1 MSKIFRL
8 AGFLGVFWLGC
19 SGPLLAHGRWAP
31 VMLTDKG
38 LFSYD
43 PDSVSRTD
51 RITRVRSLM
60 DYKAPQEGS
69 DGRHHLS
76 TVNELQIN
84 CRSQEARITHTSY
97 YSESRA
103 GGQEVRKEGMVRDWL
118 AIQPDTVIDRIAKR
132 VC

>member
-8 AGFLGVFWLGC
+8 AGFLGIFWLGC
-19 SGPLLAHGRWAP
+19 SAPLLAHVRWAP
-31 VMLTDKG
+31 IMLTDKG
-38 LFSYD
+38 LFSFD
-43 PDSVSRTD
+43 PESVARAD

-84 CRSQEARITHTSY
+84 CRSQEARIMHTTY
-97 YSESRA
+97 YSDARA

>member
-8 AGFLGVFWLGC
+8 AGFLGIFWLGC
-19 SGPLLAHGRWAP
+19 SAPLLAHVRWAP
-31 VMLTDKG
+31 IMLTDKG
-38 LFSYD
+38 LFSFD
-43 PDSVSRTD
+43 PESVARAD
-51 RITRVRSLM
+51 RITRVRSMM

-69 DGRHHLS
+69 DGRQHLS

-84 CRSQEARITHTSY
+84 CRSHEARIMHTTY
-97 YSESRA
+97 YSDARA

>member
-1 MSKIFRL
+1 MSKVFRL
-8 AGFLGVFWLGC
+8 AGFLGIFWLGC
-19 SGPLLAHGRWAP
+19 SAPLLAHVRWAP
-31 VMLTDKG
+31 IMLTDKG
-38 LFSYD
+38 LFSFD
-43 PDSVSRTD
+43 PESVSRAD

-69 DGRHHLS
+69 DGRQHLS

-84 CRSQEARITHTSY
+84 CRSHEARIMHTTY
-97 YSESRA
+97 YSDARA

>member
-1 MSKIFRL
+1 MNKVFRL
-8 AGFLGVFWLGC
+8 AGFLGIFWLGC
-19 SGPLLAHGRWAP
+19 SAPLLAHVRWAP
-31 VMLTDKG
+31 IMLTDKG
-38 LFSYD
+38 LFSFD
-43 PDSVSRTD
+43 PESVARAD

-60 DYKAPQEGS
+60 DYKVPQEGS

-84 CRSQEARITHTSY
+84 CRSQEARIMHTTY
-97 YSESRA
+97 YSDARA